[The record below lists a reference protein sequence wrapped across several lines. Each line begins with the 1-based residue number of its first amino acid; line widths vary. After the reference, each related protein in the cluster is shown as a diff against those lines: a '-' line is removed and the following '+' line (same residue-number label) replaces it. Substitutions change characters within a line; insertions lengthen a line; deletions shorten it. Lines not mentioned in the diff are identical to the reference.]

1 MSQTCQERKSPA
13 YREYR
18 TTPLPA
24 VTLESSPSKV
34 AVADQPVI
42 HLGGGGGQRR
52 VVHLCC
58 TIDDGGG
65 SRQRLGVMLGSALK
79 LTVR

>member
-34 AVADQPVI
+34 AAADQPVI
-42 HLGGGGGQRR
+42 HLGGGGQRR